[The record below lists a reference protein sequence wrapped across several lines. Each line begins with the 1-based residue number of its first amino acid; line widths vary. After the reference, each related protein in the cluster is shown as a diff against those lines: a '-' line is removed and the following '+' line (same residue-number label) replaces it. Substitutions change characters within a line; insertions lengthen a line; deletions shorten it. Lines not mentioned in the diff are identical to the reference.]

1 MRKYWLWIGT
11 FVLAWVLFGGIVWAL
26 TADEILDEVEKRRT
40 DFVTQR
46 SEAKMILVDENGKEE
61 VREVVMYS
69 KDEGDD
75 TISLIV
81 RFLSPADVEGVT
93 LLSIKGGEKIYLYM
107 PAYRKVRRIAGSGKK
122 EKFMG
127 TDFSYDDLSQSY
139 GREDYEATLLREDEE
154 NYYLELRPFEEDSDY
169 SKLVMTVDKE
179 KFYFKKI
186 EFYDLEGNLWKELQV
201 LEIEED
207 EEGKITI
214 LKMSFKDLKENHE
227 TRIETVKHE
236 EDIPLPDNFFSVRT
250 IQRPEL

>member
-1 MRKYWLWIGT
+1 MKKYWFLSGI
-11 FVLAWVLFGGIVWAL
+11 FVLVCLVFGGVLWAL
-26 TADEILDEVEKRRT
+26 TADEILDEVEARRT
-40 DFVTQR
+40 DFTTQR
-46 SEAKMILVDENGKEE
+46 SEAKMILVDEKGKEE

-107 PAYRKVRRIAGSGKK
+107 PAYRKVRRIAGSSKK

-127 TDFSYDDLSQSY
+127 TDFSYDDLSQNY
-139 GREDYEATLLREDEE
+139 GREDYEATLLGEDEE
-154 NYYLELRPFEEDSDY
+154 NYYLELKPLEEDSDY
-169 SKLVMTVDKE
+169 SKLVMAVDKE

-186 EFYDLEGNLWKELQV
+186 GFYDLEGNLWKELQV
-201 LEIEED
+201 LEVEED

-227 TRIETVKHE
+227 TRIETIKHE
-236 EDIPLPDNFFSVRT
+236 EDISLPDNFFSVRT

>member
-1 MRKYWLWIGT
+1 MKRFWFLAGF
-11 FVLAWVLFGGIVWAL
+11 FVLVLFLLSGVVWAL

-46 SEAKMILVDENGKEE
+46 SESRMILVDENGREE

-69 KDEGDD
+69 KDEGDN
-75 TISLIV
+75 TISIIV
-81 RFLSPADVEGVT
+81 RFLSPADVKGVT

-107 PAYRKVRRIAGSGKK
+107 PAYRKVRRIAGSSKK

-127 TDFSYDDLSQSY
+127 TDFSYEDLSQSY
-139 GREDYEATLLREDEE
+139 GREDYEATLLSEDEE
-154 NYYLELRPFEEDSDY
+154 NYYLELRPLEEDSDY
-169 SKLVMTVDKE
+169 SRLVMTVDKE

-201 LEIEED
+201 LEVEED
-207 EEGKITI
+207 EEGKINI

-227 TRIETVKHE
+227 TRMETIKHE
-236 EDIPLPDNFFSVRT
+236 ENIPLPDEFFSVRT

>member
-1 MRKYWLWIGT
+1 MKKYWFLSGI
-11 FVLAWVLFGGIVWAL
+11 FVLVCLVFGGVLWAL
-26 TADEILDEVEKRRT
+26 TADEILDEVEARRT
-40 DFVTQR
+40 DFTTQR
-46 SEAKMILVDENGKEE
+46 SEAKMILVDEKGKEE

-81 RFLSPADVEGVT
+81 RFLSPADVKGVT

-107 PAYRKVRRIAGSGKK
+107 PAYRKVRRIAGSSKK

-127 TDFSYDDLSQSY
+127 TDFSYDDLSQNY
-139 GREDYEATLLREDEE
+139 GREDYEATLLSEDEE
-154 NYYLELRPFEEDSDY
+154 NYYLELKPLKEDSDY

-201 LEIEED
+201 LEVEED

-227 TRIETVKHE
+227 TRIETIKHE
-236 EDIPLPDNFFSVRT
+236 EDISLPDNFFSVRT